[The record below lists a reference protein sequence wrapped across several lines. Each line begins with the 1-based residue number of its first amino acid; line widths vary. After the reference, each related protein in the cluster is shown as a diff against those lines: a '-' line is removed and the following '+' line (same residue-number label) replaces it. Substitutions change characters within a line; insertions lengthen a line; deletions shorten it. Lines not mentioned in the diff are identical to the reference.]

1 MMNIDGMCNFTAL
14 RRASRYLTSVYD
26 QVLAPS
32 GLRITQF
39 SILYQLARYDCLTI
53 GQLAEK
59 LFMDRTT
66 LSSNLK
72 PLERDG
78 FIVRCNSTDRRRKIF
93 QLTLLG
99 KTMLEQAFPLW
110 QQAQSGFENNYGK
123 SRAEHL
129 RNELKLV
136 LETGFDPWA
145 EF

>member
-1 MMNIDGMCNFTAL
+1 M
-14 RRASRYLTSVYD
+14 
-26 QVLAPS
+26 
-32 GLRITQF
+32 
-39 SILYQLARYDCLTI
+39 
-53 GQLAEK
+53 
-59 LFMDRTT
+59 
-66 LSSNLK
+66 
-72 PLERDG
+72 
-78 FIVRCNSTDRRRKIF
+78 F